1 VAGQCLPLLNP
12 LLPLESLVL
21 SELPT
26 PPVVSGALPGLGHM
40 LEFRKSYPALFRRGF
55 EEHGPLFCV
64 RLGPYP
70 AAVFCG
76 EQMNEVFYKQTD
88 QQLSM
93 AEAYG
98 FLKDMFGRVAF
109 TASSEEYEA
118 ERHVL
123 HAPFKA
129 GRMKGHVT
137 VMQDEV
143 ESWLDTL
150 GDEGRF
156 ELVAMTQGLTQQIS
170 ACALMGSAFRDR
182 MGDRF
187 WLLYDDLAK
196 GMDPV
201 LPSWLPLPKFNRRD
215 RAKAELRP
223 MLMEVVRERR
233 TGSVQHDDVLQVLC
247 TTELADGT
255 LLPEEKVVSYVL
267 AMVFAGF
274 ETTSAHSAWALIH
287 LLQNPEWIERLRD
300 EAAGVDTK
308 KIGPG
313 TLARLPLLR
322 ACVKETERL
331 QPVADRH
338 VRAVTEDLEVAG
350 FRLPKGWVAMSG
362 LNITHTMADE
372 FVDAQRYDPLRYS
385 RGEGKGQFKIVG
397 FGAARHRCTGMAF
410 AYNEMMVWL
419 TLFLERYD
427 LELETVDPQRRDFT
441 GVVVPEATW
450 IRYRRRAS
458 S

>member
-1 VAGQCLPLLNP
+1 MAHPP
-12 LLPLESLVL
+12 PS
-21 SELPT
+21 

-40 LEFRKSYPALFRRGF
+40 LEFRKSYPTLFRRGF

-70 AAVFCG
+70 TAVFCG
-76 EQMNEVFYKQTD
+76 PEMNEVFYKRTD
-88 QQLSM
+88 QELGM

-98 FLKDMFGRVAF
+98 FLRDMFGRVAF
-109 TASSEEYEA
+109 TASTAEYES

-129 GRMKGHVT
+129 GRMRGHVD
-137 VMQDEV
+137 VMQAEV
-143 ESWLDTL
+143 AAWVGGL

-196 GMDPV
+196 GIDPI

-223 MLMEVVRERR
+223 MIGELVRERR
-233 TGSVQHDDVLQVLC
+233 SGAVRHEDVLQVLC
-247 TTELADGT
+247 TTELADGS
-255 LLPEEKVVSYVL
+255 LLPEEKVISYVL

-274 ETTSAHSAWALIH
+274 ETTSAHAAWALIH
-287 LLQNPEWIERLRD
+287 LLQHPGWIDRLRA
-300 EAAGVDTK
+300 ESAGVDTTA
-308 KIGPG
+308 IGPAV
-313 TLARLPLLR
+313 LSKLPLLR

-338 VRAVTEDLEVAG
+338 VRTVDEDLDVG
-350 FRLPKGWVAMSG
+350 GYRIPKGWVAMSG
-362 LNITHTMADE
+362 LNITHNMADE
-372 FVDAQRYDPLRYS
+372 FDRPEVYDPERFL
-385 RGEGKGQFKIVG
+385 RGEGKGQYKVVG

-410 AYNEMMVWL
+410 AYNEIMVWL
-419 TLFLERYD
+419 TLLLRDFD
-427 LELETVDPQRRDFT
+427 LELETVDPKRRDFT
-441 GVVVPEATW
+441 GVVIPEATW
-450 IRYRRRAS
+450 VRYRRREGAAGS
-458 S
+458 P